1 MDYKKAPIKITERQQ
16 KLLEKIAKF
25 IADKGF
31 TVPTL
36 LFMETSQPLNFIVS
50 QFMIFLEP
58 FLTIIIP
65 RDSYNDIQLLLEQR
79 KGIEYFL
86 TILEEMEYLK
96 KRDDTEARDLI
107 VNMKKMEEIAKE
119 EKRKFKE
126 KYPNR

>member
-16 KLLEKIAKF
+16 KLLEKIATF
-25 IADKGF
+25 IAEKGF
-31 TVPTL
+31 TVPAL
-36 LFMETSQPLNFIVS
+36 LFMETSQPLNFITS

-96 KRDDTEARDLI
+96 KKDDTEARDLI
-107 VNMKKMEEIAKE
+107 GNMKKMEEIAKQ
-119 EKRKFKE
+119 EKKKFQE
-126 KYPNR
+126 KYPDR